1 MSEESCPGWPIA
13 PGEAAFV
20 RVRRPDGSE
29 KILKVPAEHL
39 DRLLALAAGEFGD
52 KSIIGVET

>member
-1 MSEESCPGWPIA
+1 MNDPIL
-13 PGEAAFV
+13 V

-39 DRLLALAAGEFGD
+39 DRLLALAEGEFGD
-52 KSIIGVET
+52 KSIIGIQAPQQEEKRLGR